1 MVVAVRIRP
10 MSQKEIMARDF
21 EVVQPQ
27 DKLIIVLDKVDIEC

>member
-10 MSQKEIMARDF
+10 MSQKEIAARDF